1 MNETSSHEETCIVCE
16 TKKSRGI
23 HIYTKFICLEC
34 EKKVVST
41 PISDPN
47 YEFFVRKLKSLHTPT
62 LYS

>member
-1 MNETSSHEETCIVCE
+1 MKRPAMKKHVLCV
-16 TKKSRGI
+16 KPKSRGI

-41 PISDPN
+41 PTSDPN

>member
-1 MNETSSHEETCIVCE
+1 MKRPAMKKHALCVKP
-16 TKKSRGI
+16 KKSRGI

-41 PISDPN
+41 STSDPN
-47 YEFFVRKLKSLHTPT
+47 YEFFVRKLKALHTPT